1 MICVMCNRRMLTAA
15 IMLGGYPVGP
25 KCAKK
30 RGLIESNRHK
40 KSKVERDE
48 RTMDLFERNDDDKDS
63 D

>member
-1 MICVMCNRRMLTAA
+1 MICVMCNRHMLTAA

-30 RGLIESNRHK
+30 RGLIESRRRK
-40 KSKVERDE
+40 KSAAERDGK
-48 RTMDLFERNDDDKDS
+48 TIDLFERDDDDKDS

>member
-15 IMLGGYPVGP
+15 IMLGGHPVGP

-30 RGLIESNRHK
+30 RGLIDSNKRK
-40 KSKVERDE
+40 KSEAERDE
-48 RTMDLFERNDDDKDS
+48 KTMDLFERDDDENS